1 MHRPNRTMT
10 DPDTIKRAK
19 RTIELMNER
28 LNALTDAE
36 RDRLIQQFMAE
47 AMTTE
52 ERAKATMRLMN
63 MSLAMQRRKLQREK
77 ENDG

>member
-1 MHRPNRTMT
+1 MT

-36 RDRLIQQFMAE
+36 RDRLIQQFIAE

-63 MSLAMQRRKLQREK
+63 TSLAMQRRKRQREESK
-77 ENDG
+77 DG

>member
-1 MHRPNRTMT
+1 
-10 DPDTIKRAK
+10 
-19 RTIELMNER
+19 MNER

-52 ERAKATMRLMN
+52 ERAKATVRLMN
-63 MSLAMQRRKLQREK
+63 TSLAMQRMKRQHE
-77 ENDG
+77 DGEDG